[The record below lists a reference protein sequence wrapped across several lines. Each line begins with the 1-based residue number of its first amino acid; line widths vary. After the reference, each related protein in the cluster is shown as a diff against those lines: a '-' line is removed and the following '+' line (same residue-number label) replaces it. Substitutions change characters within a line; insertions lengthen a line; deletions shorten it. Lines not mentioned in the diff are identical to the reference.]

1 MNFCLPDPLAPP
13 KLCPGF
19 VPDALVGYSNG
30 QALEQSIGATPS
42 QAQPGRSAMVGPWS
56 GHVSDGLELETPGNT
71 WKHLETPGNHQKHHQ
86 TSPHITALGV
96 MNIMTHGKCECL
108 EPWENILKHLAQ
120 AVKFENVSLSVTDF
134 CCEVVC
140 VDSVDC
146 EHM

>member
-1 MNFCLPDPLAPP
+1 
-13 KLCPGF
+13 
-19 VPDALVGYSNG
+19 
-30 QALEQSIGATPS
+30 
-42 QAQPGRSAMVGPWS
+42 
-56 GHVSDGLELETPGNT
+56 
-71 WKHLETPGNHQKHHQ
+71 
-86 TSPHITALGV
+86 
-96 MNIMTHGKCECL
+96 MNIMTRGKCECL